1 MRGKRVAGK
10 GRAPQ
15 ENEVA
20 GSEKRPRQT
29 RKAFYAAALSEAER
43 LLLSSAEEIEGL
55 DEEIALLRV
64 QLHKAIAEEPENVE
78 LRLKLIN
85 MVVRAVAARYRLS
98 PKAEGDLSQHIVGVL
113 RGIGGVIWPEEFD
126 GVGRSEGSD

>member
-1 MRGKRVAGK
+1 MNTN
-10 GRAPQ
+10 RAD
-15 ENEVA
+15 A
-20 GSEKRPRQT
+20 EKAPRRT

-43 LLLSSAEEIEGL
+43 LLLSSAEDIEGL

-64 QLHKAIAEEPENVE
+64 GLHRAIAEEPENVE

-98 PKAEGDLSQHIVGVL
+98 PKAEGDLSQHMAAVL
-113 RGIGGVIWPEEFD
+113 RGIGGVMWPEGFD
-126 GVGRSEGSD
+126 GIGRAEGSD

>member
-1 MRGKRVAGK
+1 MARKDRALKRDAETS
-10 GRAPQ
+10 A
-15 ENEVA
+15 
-20 GSEKRPRQT
+20 EKKSRQSSK
-29 RKAFYAAALSEAER
+29 KAFYAAALSEAER

-98 PKAEGDLSQHIVGVL
+98 PKAEGDLYQSVLGVL
-113 RGIGGVIWPEEFD
+113 RGIGGVMWPEGFD
-126 GVGRSEGSD
+126 GVGRAEGSD